1 MSTGSTADGSA
12 ALPSSG
18 VDRPSLFSS
27 SYPVNF
33 SPFSAV
39 NQIGASG
46 GVSSG
51 VSSGDNAQI
60 LTQMANAEVRR
71 QLEERVR
78 ASMVGTNV
86 GAEVFHIGSPSDQTG
101 SEFQSVR
108 SRSTH
113 SLSHPT
119 TSPASF
125 GPIGS
130 PSISGN
136 PIPAG
141 AVSSPGLMSDVGSA
155 GASFCAGVPSLPLI
169 SEFKEFVHLDK
180 PSDTPYL
187 KLLVTPPTQGSETES
202 LKRIRKTYKYGLWRT
217 PSEFL
222 EEAMGTQHPVDSIS
236 VSSVT
241 NSSIDFVVQNEPV
254 DVAKYR
260 LRTIIEIKRL
270 QGDLADED
278 ASIKKGMDIKLKERL
293 QNKNIVLFRHLLKTT
308 EYPDWEGVMNLLTE
322 GVPPVG
328 CDESPKGFDRQIV
341 PATLTPEDLLK
352 HHCGEGGLS
361 WGLTRQLRRRT
372 SIACSMYRTTK
383 LRGAFWKGRFQ
394 KVECQLTLVSMSG
407 S

>member
-155 GASFCAGVPSLPLI
+155 GASFCAGVPSLGSGGRIP
-169 SEFKEFVHLDK
+169 
-180 PSDTPYL
+180 
-187 KLLVTPPTQGSETES
+187 TPP
-202 LKRIRKTYKYGLWRT
+202 GL
-217 PSEFL
+217 PLSD
-222 EEAMGTQHPVDSIS
+222 PP
-236 VSSVT
+236 SVT
-241 NSSIDFVVQNEPV
+241 GAYGVTAYDPDFGLGCRGEGVEP
-254 DVAKYR
+254 K
-260 LRTIIEIKRL
+260 
-270 QGDLADED
+270 
-278 ASIKKGMDIKLKERL
+278 ASIPPPPPPPRDPYV
-293 QNKNIVLFRHLLKTT
+293 QLL
-308 EYPDWEGVMNLLTE
+308 ESQSAMSMLMMQMAREMNQRSQQLL
-322 GVPPVG
+322 PPHNHSKV
-328 CDESPKGFDRQIV
+328 F
-341 PATLTPEDLLK
+341 L
-352 HHCGEGGLS
+352 HHNHV
-361 WGLTRQLRRRT
+361 
-372 SIACSMYRTTK
+372 K
-383 LRGAFWKGRFQ
+383 LRGSQVVKLSQ
-394 KVECQLTLVSMSG
+394 LVECEWMKSG
-407 S
+407 YRLCRHHHGRPGIREAESFQGLRIGWKNSAVGYV